1 MVVSKPTND
10 DVVIENGATSL
21 DLGRTANFLGNA
33 AKVITIDDIMALRQ
47 TEFIIEQC
55 SLCVA

>member
-1 MVVSKPTND
+1 MVVSKTTND

-21 DLGRTANFLGNA
+21 DLGRAANFLGNA

-47 TEFIIEQC
+47 TEFIIQQC

>member
-1 MVVSKPTND
+1 VVISKPTKD
-10 DVVIENGATSL
+10 DFLIENGATSL
-21 DLGRTANFLGNA
+21 DLGRAANFLGNA
-33 AKVITIDDIMALRQ
+33 VKVITIDDIMALRQ